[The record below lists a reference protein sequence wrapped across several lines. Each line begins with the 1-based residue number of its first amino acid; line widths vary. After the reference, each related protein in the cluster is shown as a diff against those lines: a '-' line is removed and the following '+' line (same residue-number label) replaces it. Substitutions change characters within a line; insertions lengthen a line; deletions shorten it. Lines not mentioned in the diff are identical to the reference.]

1 MQYNQREA
9 GAAKPLLHEFLDPEL
24 KLMSS
29 RHKYFRANR
38 SMRDVEPSVNLW
50 VRTMDNA
57 EVEQEDE

>member
-1 MQYNQREA
+1 
-9 GAAKPLLHEFLDPEL
+9 
-24 KLMSS
+24 MSS